1 MNENSFQ
8 FDDTTWSGTTRIV
21 VLVLMLAAAVWGIV
35 AVASLVESV
44 IIAALLAYLLAPV
57 VRWLMRYRKMSRSW
71 AATIVFFLFL
81 LIVIGV
87 PAGLGTVAVR
97 QVTRFQEDLLAAL
110 AEIEHWFLQPIEILG
125 VRLLP
130 ETLFGDLPTMFDRQI
145 TTLMRDSLD
154 ILSTVTANLL
164 WTTVVLV
171 TLYYLLKDGP
181 KIKPWLV
188 NLAPPA
194 YQPEIDRLLDKVDHI
209 WGKFLGVQLLLFVI
223 FALLLIAGTLL
234 VVWLFRSGL
243 LEWSFLGFF
252 GLLLAVYTIIQ
263 QIDNLW
269 LRPQFMG
276 RQLRLH
282 PGIVFIGLVGALV
295 LSGFLGV
302 LIVVPLI
309 ATVKAFGQYVHY
321 KLLGVPPW
329 PDLVIQSEIA
339 AVPQPINEVS
349 ENRNGRLLGNR
360 FIERTNNSPI
370 HLLIVAVIF
379 ALSIMF
385 VLARYLYRVWQRW
398 LHL

>member
-1 MNENSFQ
+1 MSGYSLQMNN
-8 FDDTTWSGTTRIV
+8 TTWSGATRIV
-21 VLVLMLAAAVWGIV
+21 VLVLALAAAVWGIV
-35 AVASLVESV
+35 AIVPLVESV
-44 IIAALLAYLLAPV
+44 GIAALLAYLLAPI
-57 VRWLMRYRKMSRSW
+57 VRWLMRRSRMSRSW
-71 AATIVFFLFL
+71 AATIVFLLFL
-81 LIVIGV
+81 LLVIGV
-87 PAGLGTVAVR
+87 PATLGTVAVR

-110 AEIEHWFLQPIEILG
+110 TEIEQWFLQPIEILG

-130 ETLFGDLPTMFDRQI
+130 QSLFGDLPTMFDRQI
-145 TTLMRDSLD
+145 TAVWGDSLD

-188 NLAPPA
+188 KLVPPA

-209 WGKFLGVQLLLFVI
+209 WGKFLGVQLLLFVV

-243 LEWSFLGFF
+243 LEWSFLGFV
-252 GLLLAVYTIIQ
+252 GLLLAVYTAVQ
-263 QIDNLW
+263 QVDNLW

-282 PGIVFIGLVGALV
+282 PGIVFIGLVGSLV

-309 ATVKAFGQYVHY
+309 ATAKALGQYIHC
-321 KLLGVPPW
+321 KLLDVPPW
-329 PDLVIQSEIA
+329 PDLVNPGEEITLPTR
-339 AVPQPINEVS
+339 VEEVS
-349 ENRNGRLLGNR
+349 GNRNGRMPQHTLTSR
-360 FIERTNNSPI
+360 ANNAPAG
-370 HLLIVAVIF
+370 LLIAVAVLVVSTIL
-379 ALSIMF
+379 A
-385 VLARYLYRVWQRW
+385 LARYLYRVRQRF
-398 LHL
+398 L